1 MSSIE
6 KISIA
11 LSPEMVSL
19 VRQAVETGEYAS
31 SSESSR
37 PGELHPQALTDSG
50 LERLRSSGSY
60 RPVAARRSNG
70 Q

>member
-1 MSSIE
+1 MKFQSTVPQPFSDGRPHF
-6 KISIA
+6 
-11 LSPEMVSL
+11 LGFPL
-19 VRQAVETGEYAS
+19 CPAVHD
-31 SSESSR
+31 ESSR

>member
-1 MSSIE
+1 MTMLES
-6 KISIA
+6 
-11 LSPEMVSL
+11 
-19 VRQAVETGEYAS
+19 GN
-31 SSESSR
+31 ESSR